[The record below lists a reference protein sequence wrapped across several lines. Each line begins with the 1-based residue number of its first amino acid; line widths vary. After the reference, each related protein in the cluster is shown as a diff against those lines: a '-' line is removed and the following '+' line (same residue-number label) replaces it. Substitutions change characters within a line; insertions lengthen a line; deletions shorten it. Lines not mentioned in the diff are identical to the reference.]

1 MKNRVL
7 AWIMAAV
14 LTVGLLPATALAAD
28 LPDVSITDIPDGL
41 EIEGTVVTD
50 YTGDATTLVIPDGV
64 TEIGWSAFSGNETLE
79 SVTLPGT
86 VTTIG

>member
-1 MKNRVL
+1 MDHGCG
-7 AWIMAAV
+7 ADCGSAASHG
-14 LTVGLLPATALAAD
+14 VGSGPAGRIDHRHPRRAGMS
-28 LPDVSITDIPDGL
+28 VI
-41 EIEGTVVTD
+41 TD

-64 TEIGWSAFSGNETLE
+64 TEIGRSAFSGNETLE

>member
-50 YTGDATTLVIPDGV
+50 YTGDMSHPGRRHRDWAVGV
-64 TEIGWSAFSGNETLE
+64 
-79 SVTLPGT
+79 
-86 VTTIG
+86 